1 MKQTIFPIDFST
13 YYPIGIQPC
22 PMYIDIA
29 NRIYHRI
36 KHVILPLPDADELKK
51 QIAINVAIY
60 YEDKMSGIQLWNA
73 FVAKHL
79 LAYSHKLPFFDD
91 CGSLENDDVNAK
103 EVELLIWIVISR
115 NFNDRFL
122 NPIVMAED
130 TARRIMEVL
139 TEDDE
144 VDVNEELYNFV
155 YNSDKADDYFKI
167 KPVLMWLRR
176 SYLLSSPLSEEKFNE
191 LKYNYSMQFN
201 KSESIYYAETTFST
215 TTEIGPM
222 AVKPHLWLADMYYE
236 NDLPQKAKR
245 LMNLEYCEQDAFEV
259 IEEDEEFVVLKRST
273 DETYKL
279 KNINPNMFRK
289 GSYICTALV
298 KYADNYWEINGVMFK
313 TSKDIF
319 DKMHERYE
327 KLKKSYE
334 HAYTTYIERTK
345 GKRLAFFEKT
355 EQMKDWLKEISPE
368 VDFSDMYG
376 QLPDGAQVGFISKK
390 AGLIFAPNI
399 IHAIKC
405 KDNPYYGKCDAKTML
420 QETMDAVI
428 NIEYTHPE
436 LLNYLLEN
444 NMLQDGDIS
453 FNDPSESGN
462 KIFTRNIDFIARNH
476 RRHHYHDHD
485 Y

>member
-1 MKQTIFPIDFST
+1 
-13 YYPIGIQPC
+13 
-22 PMYIDIA
+22 
-29 NRIYHRI
+29 
-36 KHVILPLPDADELKK
+36 
-51 QIAINVAIY
+51 
-60 YEDKMSGIQLWNA
+60 
-73 FVAKHL
+73 
-79 LAYSHKLPFFDD
+79 
-91 CGSLENDDVNAK
+91 
-103 EVELLIWIVISR
+103 
-115 NFNDRFL
+115 
-122 NPIVMAED
+122 MAED

-155 YNSDKADDYFKI
+155 YNSGKADDYFKI

>member
-1 MKQTIFPIDFST
+1 M
-13 YYPIGIQPC
+13 
-22 PMYIDIA
+22 
-29 NRIYHRI
+29 
-36 KHVILPLPDADELKK
+36 
-51 QIAINVAIY
+51 
-60 YEDKMSGIQLWNA
+60 
-73 FVAKHL
+73 
-79 LAYSHKLPFFDD
+79 
-91 CGSLENDDVNAK
+91 
-103 EVELLIWIVISR
+103 
-115 NFNDRFL
+115 
-122 NPIVMAED
+122 
-130 TARRIMEVL
+130 
-139 TEDDE
+139 
-144 VDVNEELYNFV
+144 
-155 YNSDKADDYFKI
+155 
-167 KPVLMWLRR
+167 
-176 SYLLSSPLSEEKFNE
+176 
-191 LKYNYSMQFN
+191 
-201 KSESIYYAETTFST
+201 
-215 TTEIGPM
+215 
-222 AVKPHLWLADMYYE
+222 
-236 NDLPQKAKR
+236 
-245 LMNLEYCEQDAFEV
+245 
-259 IEEDEEFVVLKRST
+259 
-273 DETYKL
+273 
-279 KNINPNMFRK
+279 
-289 GSYICTALV
+289 

-319 DKMHERYE
+319 DKMHECYE

-390 AGLIFAPNI
+390 AGLIFSPNI